1 MWNIFLPCTHCTI
14 KIFCGSSVNCRWNG
28 FFLISWEWF
37 STMNSNVVVAIFTSR
52 GSNYE
57 NISTWTFPVFG
68 LMFKMS
74 SYFEYI
80 FFLSVQRT
88 VIAQMIPVSITYQ
101 FCKNKFVS
109 KMIIYVNFNFV
120 IMLTIIMMIMIFV
133 FYTATYFLRQEFV
146 LRMSYRN
153 GRRSL
158 SVKSKALTKSLS
170 LYFSESTWRKQSLHN
185 LTIFRK

>member
-1 MWNIFLPCTHCTI
+1 MKRLFLDILRMIFHNEFERGGRNFYKQRKQLWKHQHLNVSRFWI
-14 KIFCGSSVNCRWNG
+14 NVQNVFIFW
-28 FFLISWEWF
+28 IH
-37 STMNSNVVVAIFTSR
+37 
-52 GSNYE
+52 
-57 NISTWTFPVFG
+57 
-68 LMFKMS
+68 
-74 SYFEYI
+74 

-158 SVKSKALTKSLS
+158 PVKSKALTKSLS